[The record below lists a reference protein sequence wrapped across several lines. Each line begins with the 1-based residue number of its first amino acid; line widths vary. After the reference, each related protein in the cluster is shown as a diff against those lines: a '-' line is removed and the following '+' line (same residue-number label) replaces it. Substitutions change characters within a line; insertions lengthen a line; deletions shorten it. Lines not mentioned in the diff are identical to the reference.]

1 MSASSFPRPEHL
13 ALLRRK
19 IEDWGRLRGRPV
31 EVCERGLNQLK
42 CQYKFGLR
50 SGPQDDWRE
59 IGIHFQVA
67 ERLGRTGD
75 EAELNRALDDF
86 TKRRPVRDEA

>member
-1 MSASSFPRPEHL
+1 MSQSSFPCSKHI

-19 IEDWGRLRGRPV
+19 IEERIRLRGDSL
-31 EVCERGLNQLK
+31 EVAERGLNQLK

-50 SGPQDDWRE
+50 TGPNQEWVE

-67 ERLGRTGD
+67 DRLETTGSVT
-75 EAELNRALDDF
+75 ELNRTLDGFLNRHFQGSD
-86 TKRRPVRDEA
+86 P